1 MFGEKLI
8 IGNTFGKID
17 EKGRIKLPPFANAEE
32 NDEIILEKLT
42 EDNVI
47 TLKLHIYQK
56 YFDII
61 KRFQNLR
68 DNATSSEDFLKYDME
83 IEKICSLLKHRISI
97 DKQRRL
103 QLPKHFF
110 ETSSWNNGDEIE
122 FVGLGSSLLIRKQN
136 K

>member
-8 IGNTFGKID
+8 IGNAQGKLD
-17 EKGRIKLPPFANAEE
+17 EKGRIKLPPFTNAEE
-32 NDEIILEKLT
+32 NDEIIIEKIT
-42 EDNVI
+42 EDSNV

-61 KRFQNLR
+61 KRFQELR
-68 DNATSSEDFLKYDME
+68 DNATSTEDFLKYDTE
-83 IEKICSLLKHRISI
+83 IEKICSLLKHTATI

-103 QLPKHFF
+103 QLPKYFF
-110 ETSSWNNGDEIE
+110 ETSDWHNEDEIE
-122 FVGLGSSLLIRKQN
+122 FIGLGSSLLIRKQN

>member
-1 MFGEKLI
+1 M
-8 IGNTFGKID
+8 KIYKVVPCAKSVVINKKD
-17 EKGRIKLPPFANAEE
+17 TVENA
-32 NDEIILEKLT
+32 
-42 EDNVI
+42 I
-47 TLKLHIYQK
+47 TK